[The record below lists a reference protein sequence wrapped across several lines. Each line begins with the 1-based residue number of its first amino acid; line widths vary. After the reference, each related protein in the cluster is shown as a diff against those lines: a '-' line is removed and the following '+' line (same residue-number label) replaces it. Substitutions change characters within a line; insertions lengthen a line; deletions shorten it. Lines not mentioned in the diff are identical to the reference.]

1 MISTLTAQTNSQS
14 GESIHDPVTRAL
26 AVLGTLSGGTWR
38 GRTLQP
44 RVIRQRRYRGRP
56 AAAPCSSSDSA
67 PAANLLLRRDGS
79 AGRASFT
86 ISASNYGTDRPAGC
100 WPASLEPSP
109 GRPRRGPAQRC
120 SVWSCLAGVRPRP
133 VMNEWR
139 GRSGRHGAPECA
151 AGSLRRTTTSSIVSV
166 AISVTASVAISV
178 AVSGASGGLVADL
191 SDAVMCTLDARDTG
205 GVCIRPTRSVI
216 CPAS

>member
-14 GESIHDPVTRAL
+14 GESIHDPVTPAL

-67 PAANLLLRRDGS
+67 PDANLLLRRDGS

-86 ISASNYGTDRPAGC
+86 ISASNYRTDRPAGC
-100 WPASLEPSP
+100 RPASLERVEP
-109 GRPRRGPAQRC
+109 GPTPTWTC
-120 SVWSCLAGVRPRP
+120 STLLGLELSGWRAAASRH
-133 VMNEWR
+133 EWR
-139 GRSGRHGAPECA
+139 GRSSRHGAPECTA
-151 AGSLRRTTTSSIVSV
+151 SPGRQTTTSLAVSV
-166 AISVTASVAISV
+166 AISVTASV